1 MEAKTKERRGEVPPV
16 PVEPEEMHQKV
27 KGFGRGYIYDGG
39 PRPRSP
45 PPPPPEWVGSKTYVL
60 ATFSWNPPKHMVFT
74 LF

>member
-1 MEAKTKERRGEVPPV
+1 MVRSGNGQLLGFIFTKCWIPNIYIYIIYT
-16 PVEPEEMHQKV
+16 
-27 KGFGRGYIYDGG
+27 YIYDGG
-39 PRPRSP
+39 LRPPSP